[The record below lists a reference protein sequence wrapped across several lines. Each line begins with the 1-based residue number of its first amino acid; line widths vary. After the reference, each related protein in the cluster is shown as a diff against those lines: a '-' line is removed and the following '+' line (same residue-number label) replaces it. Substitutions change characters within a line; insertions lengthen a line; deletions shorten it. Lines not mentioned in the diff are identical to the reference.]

1 MSFVKIDNNNFE
13 YITVALKPEMNFISS
28 SVGGGVTGSMFV
40 SPFRSKALKNL
51 FPIVKDLNADGEIS
65 STEIEQANFGS
76 PQGFLEHIKQFSD
89 VNKLNK
95 NMIADYMRTVNK
107 APEISKNS
115 KTIDMLRFDMP
126 VMANLNR
133 TIKNIVKGTLMPF
146 HRHRYENCSFVYSNY
161 HTLNFLTT
169 TTIPTGSALIYPNI
183 DSTTAGVGVYDLPE
197 DFCIN
202 FWINPRY
209 SDQNYK
215 TGTVLHLSSSIAVSI
230 VSGSARDEK
239 NEPNRF
245 KIMVQLSQS
254 ADKPP
259 STVNLAAPSTAYPND
274 LIFTSSHFLKKN
286 NWHNVTVQW
295 SKNLNNSSGSIF
307 IDDNETRFY
316 VPSSSLGA
324 PSDLSPG
331 GLLIGN
337 YFDGSHSKL
346 GQLLTNESGS
356 AAGFT
361 GITPQSLG
369 ISTTLF
375 KNTLGHD
382 LNAEIHEVRIFDKIF
397 TNVTGV
403 FKPKSDLQNM
413 REKGSTSFKNLKF
426 YVPPFFFPT
435 SSLRSVLTTPFEK
448 ITSSTDDPFNVAF
461 SFGKNGKLI
470 NLENFTREFV
480 VGQQPKLQ
488 GLVPKTIDKTIQN
501 ITADQFIY
509 DTGSHKKRN
518 FTILP
523 NDNGLFQPEYFALS
537 SNAQSKDSEKFKTN
551 LNDSSFDYSVINL
564 ENMIPSSSLHP
575 GLIQS
580 QGAILDAIV
589 EARSE
594 NPGVN
599 MGAVLTIAQR
609 TRDRSSDEIVIF
621 DISNLY
627 YGNRIHP
634 GTFEIFEKNL
644 TGSDGKI
651 KVLLKDNGNGTLYRA
666 DALTKHATWNNVG
679 NVFYDEGIGLIKTPH
694 LFFFNKDETN
704 ISFKGEQNLHT
715 MILNVPVYG
724 DMCNSSS
731 NPTFQKIKPSSN
743 VNDEDLSTLYITTV
757 NIHDNNFNII
767 MKANFAQPIFKT
779 EEDEFIIRLKE
790 DF

>member
-13 YITVALKPEMNFISS
+13 YVTVALRPEMNFISS
-28 SVGGGVTGSMFV
+28 SVDGGVTGSMFV
-40 SPFRSKALKNL
+40 SPFRSKTLKNM
-51 FPIVKDLNADGEIS
+51 FPVVKDLNADGNIS
-65 STEIEQANFGS
+65 KAEDEAATLGS
-76 PQGFLEHIKQFSD
+76 PKGFLDHIKQRNQSGNMTSGMLGAYLTI
-89 VNKLNK
+89 VND
-95 NMIADYMRTVNK
+95 A
-107 APEISKNS
+107 AEIQKNS
-115 KTIDMLRFDMP
+115 KTIDMFRFDMP
-126 VMANLNR
+126 VNANLNR
-133 TIKNIVKGTLMPF
+133 TIKNVVKKTLMPY
-146 HRHRYENCSFVYSNY
+146 HSHRYDHCNFTYSNY

-183 DSTTAGVGVYDLPE
+183 ESSTPGAGVYDLPSE
-197 DFCIN
+197 FSVN

-209 SDQNYK
+209 SDLNYK
-215 TGTVLHLSSSIAVSI
+215 TGTIFHLSSSIAISI
-230 VSGSARDEK
+230 VSGSSRDEN
-239 NEPNRF
+239 NEPDKF

-259 STVNLAAPSTAYPND
+259 STVNLSAPASAYPND
-274 LIFTSSHFLKKN
+274 LIFTSSHFLKRN

-295 SKNLNNSSGSIF
+295 SANTNNASGSIF
-307 IDDNETRFY
+307 VDDLETRY
-316 VPSSSLGA
+316 HIPSSTLGA
-324 PSDLSPG
+324 ASHLSPG

-337 YFDGSHSKL
+337 YYDGSYTNL
-346 GQLLTNESGS
+346 GQLLTTNSGS

-361 GITPQSLG
+361 GVTPASPG
-369 ISTTLF
+369 YATTIVE
-375 KNTLGHD
+375 NTFSHD
-382 LNAEIHEVRIFDKIF
+382 LNAEVHEIRMFDKLF
-397 TNVTGV
+397 TNITGAL
-403 FKPKSDLQNM
+403 KPISDLQKM
-413 REKGSTSFKNLKF
+413 RASGQSSFGNLKF

-461 SFGKNGKLI
+461 SFGKNGKMI

-488 GLVPKTIDKTIQN
+488 GLVPETINTTVQN

-509 DTGSHKKRN
+509 DSGSHKKRN
-518 FTILP
+518 FSILP
-523 NDNGLFQPEYFALS
+523 NDNGLFQPNYYALS
-537 SNAQSKDSEKFKTN
+537 SHASSSNSPKFKTSVQ
-551 LNDSSFDYSVINL
+551 DSFYDYSIISL
-564 ENMIPSSSLHP
+564 EDMLPSSSLHP
-575 GLIQS
+575 GLVQS
-580 QGAILDAIV
+580 QGKVFDEIV
-589 EARSE
+589 SASSQ

-599 MGAVLTIAQR
+599 KGAVLTIAQR

-634 GTFEIFEKNL
+634 GSFEMYDKDL

-651 KVLLKDNGNGTLYRA
+651 KVLLKDNGKGSLYRA
-666 DALTKHATWNNVG
+666 DALTKHATWNSVG
-679 NVFYDEGIGLIKTPH
+679 NVLYDEGIGLVKTPH
-694 LFFFNKDETN
+694 LFFFSKNETN

-715 MILNVPVYG
+715 MILNIPVYS
-724 DMCNSSS
+724 DMFNSSS
-731 NPTFQKIKPSSN
+731 NPTYQKIKPSSN

-767 MKANFAQPIFKT
+767 MKANFSQPIFKT
-779 EEDEFIIRLKE
+779 EEDEFVIRLKE